1 MLKAGSVALLAL
13 LSLSPPQ
20 SRDAEIEALK
30 REVAQLKAQQQ
41 AMARDLDAIK
51 RLLQSVLQPSPSAGN
66 DVPGLVGASVT
77 PSQRT
82 PLGQASARVMIL
94 EVSDYH
100 CGFCRR
106 HAQQTFPQIYE
117 QYVKTGRVQY
127 GFVDFP
133 ITQAPQVG
141 FPPHEAALCAGEQG
155 KAWEMHTALFAERP
169 PGDSAGLV
177 AKAKQVGIDASAF
190 STCLKSGKYNGAVQ
204 ASVERVQ
211 RLGIGGTP
219 MTLIG
224 LAPPAGEPMKVV
236 KFIYGAHP
244 FETFKEAIDE
254 VLAEAR

>member
-30 REVAQLKAQQQ
+30 REIAALKAQQQ
-41 AMARDLDAIK
+41 GMARDLQAIK
-51 RLLQSVLQPSPSAGN
+51 QLLQSLMQPAPSAGN
-66 DVPGLVGASVT
+66 EIPGLVGASIA
-77 PSQRT
+77 PSPRT
-82 PLGQASARVMIL
+82 PLGSSSARVMIL

-117 QYVKTGRVQY
+117 QYVKTGRAQY

-133 ITQAPQVG
+133 ITQAPAVG
-141 FPPHEAALCAGEQG
+141 FKPHEAALCANEQG
-155 KAWEMHTALFAERP
+155 KAWEMHAALFGDRP
-169 PGDSAGLV
+169 LSAVDALV
-177 AKAKQVGIDASAF
+177 AKANELGLNTAAF
-190 STCLKSGKYNGAVQ
+190 QACMSSGKYTAVIQ
-204 ASVERVQ
+204 DSVNRVQ
-211 RLGIGGTP
+211 RLGVGGTP

-224 LAPPAGEPMKVV
+224 LMPGPGQPMTVS

-244 FETFKEAIDE
+244 FEAFKEAIDE
-254 VLAEAR
+254 VLAQR

>member
-30 REVAQLKAQQQ
+30 REVAQLRAQQES
-41 AMARDLDAIK
+41 MARDLQAIK
-51 RLLQSVLQPSPSAGN
+51 QLLQSLLQPAPSAGN
-66 DVPGLVGASVT
+66 DIPGLVGASIA
-77 PSQRT
+77 PSPRT
-82 PLGQASARVMIL
+82 PLGPSSARVMIL

-141 FPPHEAALCAGEQG
+141 FKPHEAALCAGEQG
-155 KAWEMHTALFAERP
+155 KAWEMHTQLFGDRPVSANDALLE
-169 PGDSAGLV
+169 
-177 AKAKQVGIDASAF
+177 KAKTIGLDAAAF
-190 STCLKSGKYNGAVQ
+190 STCLDSGKYTA
-204 ASVERVQ
+204 AIRESVERVQ
-211 RLGIGGTP
+211 RLGVGGTP

-224 LAPPAGEPMKVV
+224 LAPAPGQPMQVS
-236 KFIYGAHP
+236 KFVYGAHP

-254 VLAEAR
+254 VLAQAR

>member
-1 MLKAGSVALLAL
+1 MLKVGSVALLAL

-30 REVAQLKAQQQ
+30 REIAQLKAQQQ
-41 AMARDLDAIK
+41 TMARDLQAIK
-51 RLLQSVLQPSPSAGN
+51 QLLQSILQPSPSAGN
-66 DVPGLVGASVT
+66 EVPALVGAAVT
-77 PSQRT
+77 PSQRV

-106 HAQQTFPQIYE
+106 HTQQTFPQIYE
-117 QYVKTGRVQY
+117 QYVKTGRAQY

-133 ITQAPQVG
+133 ITQAPAVG
-141 FPPHEAALCAGEQG
+141 FKPHEAALCAGEQG
-155 KAWEMHTALFAERP
+155 KAWEMHTALFSERP
-169 PGDSAGLV
+169 VSDIDGLT
-177 AKAKQVGIDASAF
+177 AKAKQVGLDTGAF
-190 STCLKSGKYNGAVQ
+190 SACLSSGKYTPAVRE
-204 ASVERVQ
+204 SVERVQ
-211 RLGIGGTP
+211 RLGVGGTP

-224 LAPPAGEPMKVV
+224 LRPEPGQPMQVV
-236 KFIYGAHP
+236 KYIYGAHP